1 MLSTSS
7 GAGGVTE
14 GGGCSS
20 PMHEASTQDGH
31 TGADLEG
38 RWALSN
44 HYRGFME
51 QEGSG
56 QVGEGVQ

>member
-1 MLSTSS
+1 
-7 GAGGVTE
+7 
-14 GGGCSS
+14 
-20 PMHEASTQDGH
+20 MHEASTQDGH